1 MEPESKIMIVAIA
14 TFILLMIVNALL
26 PIHPFIVV
34 LSLVFFFFA
43 SSLTEHMDDHR
54 RRLKYEKE
62 IPGPT
67 RWSCP
72 LTLFAILS
80 IILGIQILNPGL
92 QFSVE
97 TIAAFGLLGLVSLF
111 PWWLGRRVSLRSLP
125 RLRTEIEPIGS
136 PPVHGYG
143 TLFGGGSE
151 PSNPSDEAELE

>member
-26 PIHPFIVV
+26 PIPPFIVV
-34 LSLVFFFFA
+34 LSLIFFFFA

-62 IPGPT
+62 VPGPT

-72 LTLFAILS
+72 LTIFALLSVILV
-80 IILGIQILNPGL
+80 IQILGLGL
-92 QFSVE
+92 QFSFE
-97 TIAAFGLLGLVSLF
+97 TIAAFSFLGLVSIL
-111 PWWLGRRVSLRSLP
+111 PWWLGRRISLRPLP

-143 TLFGGGSE
+143 TLFGDGQA
-151 PSNPSDEAELE
+151 PSNLGDETDLE